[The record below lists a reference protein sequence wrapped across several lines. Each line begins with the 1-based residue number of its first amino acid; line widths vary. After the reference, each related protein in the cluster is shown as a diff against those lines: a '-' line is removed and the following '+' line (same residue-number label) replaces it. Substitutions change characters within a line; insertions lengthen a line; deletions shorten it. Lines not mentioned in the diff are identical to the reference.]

1 MRFHGNFLDSGVP
14 QLFARQR
21 SAFGER
27 AQLRPRNLWMHPP
40 AETAVGSGDH
50 VFAADEIGKGEDA
63 IGYQPGVL
71 DDVGRM
77 AHHATNT
84 IGGMSI
90 RNLSPISN
98 SIQEKT
104 SAPGQLRRYVCKT
117 FARFVWYPVT
127 FRPRLRSVAD
137 ASPATRPLRGMEAWA
152 GVRCAFVLPKT

>member
-1 MRFHGNFLDSGVP
+1 MSGAP
-14 QLFARQR
+14 QLLARKR
-21 SAFGER
+21 GSFGER
-27 AQLRPRNLWMHPP
+27 AQLRPRNLWMHRPP
-40 AETAVGSGDH
+40 RPQSVPAITFSRPTRLAKARMRSATSSGCSTTS
-50 VFAADEIGKGEDA
+50 VAWLTT
-63 IGYQPGVL
+63 PP
-71 DDVGRM
+71 
-77 AHHATNT
+77 NT
-84 IGGMSI
+84 IGGVSI
-90 RNLSPISN
+90 CNLSPISN